1 MRVRW
6 NRVLV
11 AVVAVVAA
19 VAAALGLPP
28 SPVRRAEAV
37 PAAGTYS
44 AITPVRILD
53 TREPG
58 QGPCLSGTART
69 LAVADHPLAVA
80 AGVPSD
86 AAAVALNVT
95 VVDATAGGYLTVYP
109 TGVSR
114 PTVSSLNWVSAA
126 AVPNNVQVK
135 LGTGGAVNLYALAGC
150 PQVIVDLVGW
160 YAPGAPV
167 VGGFT
172 GLTPARLLDTAA
184 VGQGPC
190 IAGVRRLTVGGRG
203 GVPTGAAAVA
213 LNVTVDAAS
222 TPATGYLTVYPA
234 GVPRPTASTVNHR
247 PGGIVPNGTAVRL
260 GVDGAVDLF
269 TLGGCVRVIVDV
281 VGWYAPGAPI
291 AEQGFGGL
299 TPARI
304 LDIPAGWVCPNPAA
318 GTVRTFDLQV
328 AGAIG
333 SGVPADAV
341 AAALNVTVDGP
352 GGPGYLTVYPA
363 GAPRPTASNLNYVA
377 GSTVANGVLSRIGT
391 NGAIT
396 IHSSAGC
403 PRIVVDVVGTFV
415 TAHQPPQPPR
425 APIWPNLSDPSVLPV
440 GSTYHVYGSNLL
452 VQGSPV
458 RIPVRSV
465 TDLSRTYPL
474 TGFDSW
480 DSATAEALPTRPAWT
495 NPASTDFWAPTVGRF
510 GSTYVMFFAA
520 RRPGIAGGNDQC
532 IGRAVS
538 ASPTGPFTPDSSV
551 FSCGVP
557 TSTSPNGGGALDP
570 EVFTAPDGSKYLLAA
585 FSDTSQPIRVIP
597 LDATGQKAGGI
608 TVLAGLEFPWEYPF
622 IENPSMVRAPDGAY
636 LLAYSAGD
644 WRTGTY
650 TTATARCST
659 PLGPCT
665 KAPARSPW
673 LVSGNDRSGT
683 GGLTFFTRTDGT
695 TMAAYASWTTDC
707 EAVPSATAAPR
718 TCRDDAIGVFP
729 WRQGS
734 VSTVDFGV
742 LSPTPLLR

>member
-1 MRVRW
+1 MGIRG
-6 NRVLV
+6 NRLIVGLLV
-11 AVVAVVAA
+11 AATGLVLPGIARSGA
-19 VAAALGLPP
+19 VA
-28 SPVRRAEAV
+28 
-37 PAAGTYS
+37 AAGTYS

-58 QGPCLSGTART
+58 QGPCLSGSART
-69 LAVADHPLAVA
+69 LAVATHPLAVA
-80 AGVPSD
+80 AGVPAD

-114 PTVSSLNWVSAA
+114 PTVSSLNWVSGAP
-126 AVPNNVQVK
+126 VPNNVQVK
-135 LGTGGAVNLYALAGC
+135 LGTGGSVDLYALAGC

-160 YAPGAPV
+160 YAAGTPA
-167 VGGFT
+167 VGGFS
-172 GLTPARLLDTAA
+172 GITPARLLDTAA

-190 IAGVRRLTVGGRG
+190 VDGVRRLTVAGRG
-203 GVPTGAAAVA
+203 GVPADAAAVA
-213 LNVTVDAAS
+213 LNVTVDAAT

-234 GVPRPTASTVNHR
+234 GIPRPTASTVNHR
-247 PGGIVPNGTAVRL
+247 PGAIVPNGTVVRL
-260 GVDGAVDLF
+260 GVGGAVNLF

-291 AEQGFGGL
+291 VAHGFAGL
-299 TPARI
+299 TPSRI
-304 LDIPAGWVCPNPAA
+304 LDIPASWVCPNPAA
-318 GTVRTFDLQV
+318 GTARTFDLQV

-333 SGVPADAV
+333 SGVPADALG
-341 AAALNVTVDGP
+341 AALNVTVDAP
-352 GGPGYLTVYPA
+352 GGPGFLTVYPA

-377 GSTVANGVLSRIGT
+377 GSTVANGVLTGIGT

-403 PRIVVDVVGTFV
+403 PRIVVDVIGAFLD
-415 TAHQPPQPPR
+415 AHQPPQSPR
-425 APIWPNLSDPSVLPV
+425 APSWPNLSDPAVLPV
-440 GSTYHVYGSNLL
+440 GSTYYVYGSNLL

-458 RIPVRSV
+458 RIPVRAV
-465 TDLSRTYPL
+465 TDLTRTYPL
-474 TGFDSW
+474 TGSGSW

-495 NPASTDFWAPTVGRF
+495 NPTSTDFWAPTVGRF

-532 IGRAVS
+532 IGRAVAS
-538 ASPTGPFTPDSSV
+538 SPTGPFVPDAGA
-551 FSCGVP
+551 FTCGVP

-570 EVFTAPDGSKYLLAA
+570 EVFTAPDGSQYLLAA
-585 FSDTSQPIRVIP
+585 YSDTSQPIRVLP
-597 LDATGQKAGGI
+597 LDAAGRAAGPI
-608 TVLAGLEFPWEYPF
+608 TVLAGLDFPWEYPF
-622 IENPSMVRAPDGAY
+622 IENPSMVRTPGGDY

-644 WRTGTY
+644 WRTGSY
-650 TTATARCST
+650 STATARCSG

-683 GGLTFFTRTDGT
+683 GGLTFFARADGT
-695 TMAAYASWTTDC
+695 TMAAYASWNTDC
-707 EAVPSATAAPR
+707 EASPSPTAAGR
-718 TCRDDAIGVFP
+718 LCRDDANGVFP

-734 VSTVDFGV
+734 VATVDFGV
-742 LSPTPLLR
+742 LSPAPLLR